1 MSSNRKKKKAPRKPR
16 KKIKSQSSKDNIII
30 NDNINQKLCDANN
43 TNEIKVAVFFDT
55 NKIEARFSNAKCG
68 DLYLSEVKASSDF
81 YEVKNY
87 IEDSGLSKDVKLCV
101 SEISIREY
109 KQHLMENFTEHSK
122 GFSDNIDGYKKSFG
136 SILDVTYEFNKKSIA
151 EFEEHVES
159 IFSEFLY
166 LNKCKNIE
174 YVRDVDFFNTLVDK
188 AIKKEKPF
196 VSIGANKKLYKDAGF
211 KDAIIIETIIRYHKE
226 QRCKCILVTD
236 DNDFNSAFQ
245 DSDGIIICKD
255 ATNVKNTLS
264 DWLSVSNIDIIK
276 YKFGSDK
283 YIQESIIS
291 ETGNTL
297 DESVTIFDVVSVK
310 EKDENLYSIEIH
322 SVINEVVYRFTCKYE
337 SISNEIFD
345 VVYTTEN
352 D

>member
-1 MSSNRKKKKAPRKPR
+1 MSSNRKAKKAARKLM
-16 KKIKSQSSKDNIII
+16 KNIKSQSSKDNIII

-43 TNEIKVAVFFDT
+43 TDEIKVAVFFDT
-55 NKIEARFSNAKCG
+55 NKIEARFSNSKCG

-87 IEDSGLSKDVKLCV
+87 IEDSGLYKDVKLCV
-101 SEISIREY
+101 SEISVREY
-109 KQHLMENFTEHSK
+109 KQHLIENFTEHSK

-159 IFSEFLY
+159 ILSEFLS
-166 LNKCKNIE
+166 LNKCKNVE
-174 YVRDVDFFNTLVDK
+174 YVRDVDFFNSLVDK

-196 VSIGANKKLYKDAGF
+196 VSVGANKKLYKDAGF
-211 KDAIIIETIIRYHKE
+211 KDAIIIEIIRYHKE
-226 QRCKCILVTD
+226 LGCKCILVTD
-236 DNDFNSAFQ
+236 DNDFSSAFQ
-245 DSDGIIICKD
+245 DSDGITICKD

-283 YIQESIIS
+283 YLQERIIS
-291 ETGNTL
+291 ETGNIL
-297 DESVTIFDVVSVK
+297 DDSVTKFDVSNIR
-310 EKDENLYSIEIH
+310 EDENDIYMISIT
-322 SVINEVVYRFTCKYE
+322 SVVNEVTYQITCKYE
-337 SISNEIFD
+337 SSSNEIFD
-345 VVYTTEN
+345 VEYVTEN